1 MEFAYVD
8 ESGDTGTTG
17 TRTFTLGCV
26 LVPVDGWF
34 GRLDRLVAM
43 RREFRDVYRLPLRQE
58 AKANHLVGVKK
69 IYRDLGLG
77 DSIVDCQDGR
87 MQDSESAQIAD
98 LPAHTRL
105 DISFPPWWIR
115 VGG

>member
-1 MEFAYVD
+1 MFGVPGATSTESGTRGTVPGHRMEFACVD

-69 IYRDLGLG
+69 IYRDLGL
-77 DSIVDCQDGR
+77 
-87 MQDSESAQIAD
+87 SA
-98 LPAHTRL
+98 R
-105 DISFPPWWIR
+105 
-115 VGG
+115 